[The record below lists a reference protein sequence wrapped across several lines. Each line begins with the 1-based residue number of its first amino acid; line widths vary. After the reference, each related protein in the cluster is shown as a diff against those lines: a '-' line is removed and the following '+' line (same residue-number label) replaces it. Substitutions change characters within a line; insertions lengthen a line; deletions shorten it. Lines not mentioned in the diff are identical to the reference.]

1 MPPFSHPSWDFEDS
15 ASEAEIDFND
25 LQPFELAQQ
34 SLRPERKRSAHVGG
48 PHPPT
53 SALASSSS
61 SSQAIP
67 AGPNQP
73 GMQRSRSF
81 GDVLGGRPTTAGVEE
96 DVRRGASTTVLG
108 NVPALSSPVGQQQP
122 TTSSGAPP
130 CASPVRPVRP
140 RAASGSGLNRSQTL
154 LSHTASPQRS
164 SHELSRLLAKSPSS
178 RKLGGDADGRADDD
192 ARLEAGRRKARVT
205 LECV

>member
-1 MPPFSHPSWDFEDS
+1 MAAFSHPSWDFEDS
-15 ASEAEIDFND
+15 ASEAEIDYNT

-34 SLRPERKRSAHVGG
+34 SLRPERKRSAL
-48 PHPPT
+48 PS
-53 SALASSSS
+53 SALPP
-61 SSQAIP
+61 SQPIP
-67 AGPNQP
+67 TGPNQP
-73 GMQRSRSF
+73 GMQRSKSF
-81 GDVLGGRPTTAGVEE
+81 GDVLGGRPAGGLVEE
-96 DVRRGASTTVLG
+96 DVRRGTSTTAAG
-108 NVPALSSPVGQQQP
+108 DGGGVPLADAVGQQP
-122 TTSSGAPP
+122 TTSSPSVPP
-130 CASPVRPVRP
+130 GSPIRPVRP

-178 RKLGGDADGRADDD
+178 RKLGGGADGRTEDD